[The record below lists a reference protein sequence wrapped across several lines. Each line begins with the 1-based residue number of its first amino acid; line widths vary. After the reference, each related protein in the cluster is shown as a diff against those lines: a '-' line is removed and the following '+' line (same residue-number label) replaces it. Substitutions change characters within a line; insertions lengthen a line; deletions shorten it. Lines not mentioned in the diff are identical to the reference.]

1 MHCKGDVSRQPSLSY
16 WQEVDLLIMFDSTL
30 ETDVYNTSGCESLI
44 SLLCVEIRCGGIKQW
59 KKKIYIFCFLFFWK
73 RETWEKLDDNHFSF
87 KFDEKK
93 LFSEVVCCHSEHEKL
108 GELWGKTS
116 FYFFIFFLRNCGQ
129 SHPESVHSF
138 EIFTLNDEKIFECIF
153 YNAVCYALFQCCHHT
168 VTAVAVHGATVMQ
181 VST

>member
-1 MHCKGDVSRQPSLSY
+1 M
-16 WQEVDLLIMFDSTL
+16 
-30 ETDVYNTSGCESLI
+30 
-44 SLLCVEIRCGGIKQW
+44 
-59 KKKIYIFCFLFFWK
+59 KKKIYIYFVLCFFERGRLEKSSMTIIFLSSLTRRNFFQKWCAATLSMK
-73 RETWEKLDDNHFSF
+73 NLGNFGEKQVFIFS
-87 KFDEKK
+87 
-93 LFSEVVCCHSEHEKL
+93 S
-108 GELWGKTS
+108 
-116 FYFFIFFLRNCGQ
+116 FFLRNCGQ